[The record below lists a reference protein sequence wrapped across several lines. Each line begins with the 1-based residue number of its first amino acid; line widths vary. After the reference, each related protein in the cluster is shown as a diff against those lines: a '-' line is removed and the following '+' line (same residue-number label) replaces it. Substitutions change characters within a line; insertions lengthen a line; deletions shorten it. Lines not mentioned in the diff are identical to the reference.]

1 MDKNILTSTT
11 DLLLMA
17 VPFVIM
23 LLINIFRL
31 DQIIAAPKMTLSSR
45 QLRCGTD
52 KFGEPIMRDPDGR
65 LSEAPRPS
73 MH

>member
-1 MDKNILTSTT
+1 MGKNILMSTI
-11 DLLLMA
+11 DSLLMA

-31 DQIIAAPKMTLSSR
+31 DQIIAAPRMTLTSR

-65 LSEAPRPS
+65 LSKAPRPRL
-73 MH
+73 H